1 MQSFILGS
9 SPVTRLKKYI
19 KTHEVQLAR
28 HQLKIQVVY
37 GGMVNSFFRYLVDIN
52 KFQPDVIVLQINPD
66 GVHLNDEGNRRL
78 LTSIG
83 GALLFAGNSYNGK
96 K

>member
-28 HQLKIQVVY
+28 HQLKIQVVN

-52 KFQPDVIVLQINPD
+52 KFQPNVIVLQN

-83 GALLFAGNSYNGK
+83 GALLFP
-96 K
+96 